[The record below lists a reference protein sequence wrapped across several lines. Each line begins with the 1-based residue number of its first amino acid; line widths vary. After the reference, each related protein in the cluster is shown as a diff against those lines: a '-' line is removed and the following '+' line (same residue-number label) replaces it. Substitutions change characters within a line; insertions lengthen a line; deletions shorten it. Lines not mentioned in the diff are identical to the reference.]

1 MSGFAQFRHLSHG
14 NVARNVDLGRK
25 RRCAMDILNRRNAIK
40 ASALLSAGAF
50 ASRAL
55 MPVAA
60 AADQTPA
67 APSGAPPVAMATHYG
82 PASATGSVAEVYQ
95 KARQNSLS
103 NMPCLS
109 TMRWSCMR
117 RRISGHRRTGFRH
130 VVPKQL
136 HGPTARASQIEAVER
151 EQEP

>member
-1 MSGFAQFRHLSHG
+1 
-14 NVARNVDLGRK
+14 
-25 RRCAMDILNRRNAIK
+25 MDILNRRNAIK

-95 KARQNSLS
+95 KARQTSIQYAVSVHNAMELHAPE
-103 NMPCLS
+103 N
-109 TMRWSCMR
+109 
-117 RRISGHRRTGFRH
+117 FR
-130 VVPKQL
+130 
-136 HGPTARASQIEAVER
+136 A
-151 EQEP
+151 